1 MPTRNKQMKK
11 SLYSHFI
18 RKFSYIAIFYCK
30 QDVLTHPLLV
40 KKLLLMIIY
49 ECKNLIHSMDHLY
62 FTIILELLTLPFLP
76 VTEMTF
82 SPWLSSDEFIC
93 NVFCPAG
100 TVVR

>member
-40 KKLLLMIIY
+40 KKLLLVIIY
-49 ECKNLIHSMDHLY
+49 ECKNLIH
-62 FTIILELLTLPFLP
+62 
-76 VTEMTF
+76 
-82 SPWLSSDEFIC
+82 
-93 NVFCPAG
+93 
-100 TVVR
+100 